1 MFLLLVFFILL
12 REGEAAAAC
21 RLAAKAS
28 EAALE
33 QHNLLREKVA
43 SRQLDK
49 AIYGNLPG
57 SKSLFKLK
65 YDCTNEGLALATIG
79 NKCKH
84 SSIYMDK
91 VGRGENFITYRL
103 KTNPKPEQLA
113 ELFEYAVEDWSLTVE
128 NPLSA
133 DVVYTDTTMEPFANM
148 IYNKTLKIGCAYL
161 FCKDQGKV
169 ALACVYEKRPIEGE
183 PLYWADSK
191 NDKGCTKDAPCKK
204 LIKGAVCSSNNG
216 KVGPLCLQEPPPGKF
231 ELMQN
236 IKRAYLRQKEY
247 DLKSGDILQIVMNAL
262 HYAHSETTSSDSTRP
277 IRGDRDQKIMSDA
290 SKIQLKMA
298 DLFAV
303 LVAQGDVFVVEE
315 ESLLNLI
322 KSSKA
327 KPPLPPPPQ
336 PRPPQPPFNKRKRP
350 AFKPI
355 LTNEETF
362 APKRKCG
369 PPPPPPTTP
378 KVTPVSETTTAGP
391 SGEQSVE
398 QFMKMIKEFFKS
410 EETKEKQEAKQKED
424 LDDIFSVD

>member
-216 KVGPLCLQEPPPGKF
+216 KVGPLCLQEPPPAT
-231 ELMQN
+231 EAPE
-236 IKRAYLRQKEY
+236 ITTEEP
-247 DLKSGDILQIVMNAL
+247 
-262 HYAHSETTSSDSTRP
+262 ETPTDDP
-277 IRGDRDQKIMSDA
+277 
-290 SKIQLKMA
+290 
-298 DLFAV
+298 
-303 LVAQGDVFVVEE
+303 
-315 ESLLNLI
+315 
-322 KSSKA
+322 
-327 KPPLPPPPQ
+327 
-336 PRPPQPPFNKRKRP
+336 
-350 AFKPI
+350 
-355 LTNEETF
+355 ET
-362 APKRKCG
+362 
-369 PPPPPPTTP
+369 PTDDPETP
-378 KVTPVSETTTAGP
+378 TDDPETPTDDPETPTDEPETPTDDPETPTDDPETPTDDPETPTDDPETTTD
-391 SGEQSVE
+391 GEQ
-398 QFMKMIKEFFKS
+398 I
-410 EETKEKQEAKQKED
+410 
-424 LDDIFSVD
+424 LN